1 MGHLFWFEMGMIT
14 TEQSWKLIGATE
26 RDLAY
31 LYSLGVGLAV
41 DTDSYRC
48 QRLTDSSGYSIQYR
62 SNQVEVTVTT
72 TCKKTSLLL
81 QLKYGSNLILHSTT
95 HTAHLV

>member
-1 MGHLFWFEMGMIT
+1 MTQRTSLD
-14 TEQSWKLIGATE
+14 TEQTWKLIGATE
-26 RDLAY
+26 RDIAY

-41 DTDSYRC
+41 DTDAYYY
-48 QRLTDSSGYSIQYR
+48 QRLTNSSGYTIQYR

-72 TCKKTSLLL
+72 TCEKTSLML
-81 QLKYGSNLILHSTT
+81 QLKYGSNLILYSTT

>member
-1 MGHLFWFEMGMIT
+1 MIT
-14 TEQSWKLIGATE
+14 TEQTWKLIGATE
-26 RDLAY
+26 RDIAY

-48 QRLTDSSGYSIQYR
+48 QRLTDSSGYTIQYR
-62 SNQVEVTVTT
+62 SDQVEVTVTT
-72 TCKKTSLLL
+72 TCEKTSLML

-95 HTAHLV
+95 HTAHIV